1 MKDAYEAKHPTSQV
15 DLRFVLVPGM
25 KVLVRA
31 RTPGKLQASWEGPW
45 TVMRLLGPADSAVE
59 VLTHEHKARVVAVA
73 NVKLYRGNEP
83 AH

>member
-1 MKDAYEAKHPTSQV
+1 MKNAYEAKHPTSQV

-45 TVMRLLGPADSAVE
+45 TVMRRRGPANSAVE